1 MGLFIVLGGCTFG
14 WYGRKMV
21 GCFCEV
27 EQTEGGFCCIVFHG
41 VRGQR
46 EVLKF
51 LSTVA
56 ATYLGVI
63 VVVVGVGVDSSVE

>member
-1 MGLFIVLGGCTFG
+1 
-14 WYGRKMV
+14 MV

-46 EVLKF
+46 DVVRIV
-51 LSTVA
+51 STVA
-56 ATYLGVI
+56 ATWLVVI
-63 VVVVGVGVDSSVE
+63 VVVVGVGEDLSVDRVTCLAVRR